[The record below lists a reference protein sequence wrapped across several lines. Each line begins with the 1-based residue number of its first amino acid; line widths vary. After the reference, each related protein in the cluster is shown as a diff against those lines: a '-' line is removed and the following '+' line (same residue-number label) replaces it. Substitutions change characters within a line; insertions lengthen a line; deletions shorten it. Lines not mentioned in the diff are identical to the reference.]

1 MPMKGSYNFLAVD
14 ERFAPWLCLIRSS
27 SEDLLQKI
35 PELIEKAKRIGE
47 QAGVSR
53 QRLDQLIVVFDREGY
68 SAELYRYLDGKDQGA
83 GKRRALFVSW
93 AKYSDK
99 WVNDLA
105 EEQFNRVAEVTYE
118 IRKAEAIPYLETTR
132 TMNKYGKIRA
142 VVIESGRD
150 KKRAAIYTNGTAEE
164 LGAERIVQL
173 ICRRWGE
180 ENAIK
185 ELLHKH
191 LINYTPGYVREELEE
206 QPLVE
211 NPELRERKKQRFLD
225 CIKVFVCNSKAQM
238 CRLLLKH
245 YDRPKEV
252 IPALA
257 MIVERTGYMKLEGG
271 RLEVTLRRFTDREID
286 YAARHLCEDLNRM
299 QPVTLDKF
307 HLPIRY
313 HVQ

>member
-1 MPMKGSYNFLAVD
+1 MGERSGS
-14 ERFAPWLCLIRSS
+14 
-27 SEDLLQKI
+27 
-35 PELIEKAKRIGE
+35 
-47 QAGVSR
+47 
-53 QRLDQLIVVFDREGY
+53 
-68 SAELYRYLDGKDQGA
+68 
-83 GKRRALFVSW
+83 
-93 AKYSDK
+93 
-99 WVNDLA
+99 

-211 NPELRERKKQRFLD
+211 NPELRERKKQRAGL
-225 CIKVFVCNSKAQM
+225 VS
-238 CRLLLKH
+238 
-245 YDRPKEV
+245 E
-252 IPALA
+252 
-257 MIVERTGYMKLEGG
+257 
-271 RLEVTLRRFTDREID
+271 
-286 YAARHLCEDLNRM
+286 LNRLKIELAN
-299 QPVTLDKF
+299 PARCFFRSLSSGFSTSGCSSNTS
-307 HLPIRY
+307 RT
-313 HVQ
+313 